1 LSANKEYT
9 MSSGDTTRDALAIW
23 NAKDRDNPVPAF
35 AALRALGAVH
45 RVALDDGVEAWCVVR
60 HDEAK
65 AALGDARLSKDMHA
79 ALRSA
84 GTVVSEGLPGPAFAR
99 HMLAVDPPDHTRLR
113 RLVAKAFTNTRVD
126 ALRSRVQDIA
136 NELLDD
142 VADVDPSSRP
152 VDLVATYA
160 LPLPFTVIC
169 ELLGVAI
176 ADRARFGHELRVL
189 LSPADTPAASERA
202 RHASD
207 AVVAFLGTLV
217 AAKRATPGDDLV
229 SDLIAARDGDD
240 QLTEQELLS
249 TIFQLI
255 VAGHDTTAS
264 LLGNGLVALLDR
276 PADLE
281 ALRADPARMRS
292 AVEELLRL
300 DAPVPHSTFRYAT
313 SPVDIGDVTIPAGAQ
328 VIISLAAANHDESRY
343 HDPDELII
351 DRDETQHLSFGHGI
365 HFCLGAR
372 LARME
377 ADVGLTTLLRRFPEL
392 RLAAP
397 RRTLEWS
404 HGDGLVL
411 RGLAELPV
419 VLGNPA

>member
-1 LSANKEYT
+1 
-9 MSSGDTTRDALAIW
+9 MSSSDTAREALAIW
-23 NAKDRDNPVPAF
+23 KAKDRDNPVPAF

-45 RVALDDGVEAWCVVR
+45 RVALDDGVEAWCIVR

-79 ALRSA
+79 ALSSS
-84 GTVVSEGLPGPAFAR
+84 GKVVSEGLPGPAFAR

-113 RLVAKAFTNTRVD
+113 RLVANAFTNTRVD
-126 ALRSRVQDIA
+126 ALRSRVQHIA

-142 VADVDPSSRP
+142 VLDVDTSQRS
-152 VDLVATYA
+152 VDLVAAYA

-176 ADRARFGHELRVL
+176 PDRAHFGRELRLL
-189 LSPADTPAASERA
+189 LSPADTPAAGERA

-207 AVVAFLGTLV
+207 AVVDFLGTLV
-217 AAKRATPGDDLV
+217 AAKRTTPGDDLV
-229 SDLIAARDGDD
+229 SDLISARDGND

-276 PADLE
+276 PAVLE
-281 ALRADPARMRS
+281 ALRAEPALMPRV
-292 AVEELLRL
+292 VEELLRF

-328 VIISLAAANHDESRY
+328 VIVSLAAANHDESRY
-343 HDPDELII
+343 HDADELII
-351 DRDETQHLSFGHGI
+351 DRSEAQHLSFGHGI

-377 ADVGLTTLLRRFPEL
+377 ADVGITTLLRRFPEL
-392 RLAAP
+392 RLAVSSH
-397 RRTLEWS
+397 TLEWS

-411 RGLAELPV
+411 RGLLELPV
-419 VLGNPA
+419 VLGNPV